1 MYRKLK
7 SAVPPH
13 NMPSKVHLLEKFPEN
28 SHGKINRD
36 VLMSKVK
43 HCEEDNNVK
52 SSCIVSKSEIFNL
65 LVDCWESFCASK
77 PRGHDNFVL
86 CGGDSFSALAFINL
100 LRYLTFNTFFVPTS
114 LVFSEHV

>member
-1 MYRKLK
+1 MIGVYRKLK
-7 SAVPPH
+7 GAVPTH
-13 NMPSKVHLLEKFPEN
+13 KIPSKVHLLEKFPEN

-36 VLMSKVK
+36 VLVSRVK
-43 HCEEDNNVK
+43 HSEKDNNVK
-52 SSCIVSKSEIFNL
+52 NIVRKSELIVKL

-100 LRYLTFNTFFVPTS
+100 LRWIYYITNVTFRILLFR
-114 LVFSEHV
+114 